1 MTDDFVAC
9 LGCNQTLGIGQSEY
23 CPKCRASMHPEKL
36 WEAANQWP
44 AEERGDKRDIE
55 SGWEGLANWEKA
67 ARLEFT
73 EADKIRYHSAKRW
86 LHNIRSNTVEKADR
100 RWLDMEYCSQAE
112 CDALMAEW
120 REEARLWALTPAG
133 QKVMGKFVE

>member
-1 MTDDFVAC
+1 
-9 LGCNQTLGIGQSEY
+9 
-23 CPKCRASMHPEKL
+23 
-36 WEAANQWP
+36 
-44 AEERGDKRDIE
+44 
-55 SGWEGLANWEKA
+55 
-67 ARLEFT
+67 
-73 EADKIRYHSAKRW
+73 
-86 LHNIRSNTVEKADR
+86 VEKADR